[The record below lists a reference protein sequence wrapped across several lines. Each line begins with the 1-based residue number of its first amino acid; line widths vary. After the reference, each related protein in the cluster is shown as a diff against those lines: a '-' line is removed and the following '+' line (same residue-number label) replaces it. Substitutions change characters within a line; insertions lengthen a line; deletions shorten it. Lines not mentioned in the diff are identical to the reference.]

1 MLDFVYRLGESTVVD
16 NATNIIKEKYTMS
29 RPRGT
34 ASHLILSGQ
43 TERKPQKY
51 SKYNLTEGVIPTDG
65 TIVAPKGLSKTA
77 KKAWNVTVP
86 ALLQMKSLSVTD
98 FVQLENLF
106 ITYDE
111 LLTVRKAMADYDKEH
126 TIAESDYIEKRKKLN
141 TWFNNTQATFTT
153 LASRFGMTPAD
164 RTRLPMDSEDDGNK
178 DPLEVIIG

>member
-1 MLDFVYRLGESTVVD
+1 
-16 NATNIIKEKYTMS
+16 MS

-51 SKYNLTEGVIPTDG
+51 SKYNLTQGVLPPEGAS
-65 TIVAPKGLSKTA
+65 IVAPKGLSKTA

-111 LLTVRKAMADYDKEH
+111 LLTVRKAMEDFDKTHSLAD
-126 TIAESDYIEKRKKLN
+126 SDYIEKRKKLN
-141 TWFNNTQATFTT
+141 AWFNNTQATFTT

-164 RTRLPMDSEDDGNK
+164 RTRLPMDSGDDRDK